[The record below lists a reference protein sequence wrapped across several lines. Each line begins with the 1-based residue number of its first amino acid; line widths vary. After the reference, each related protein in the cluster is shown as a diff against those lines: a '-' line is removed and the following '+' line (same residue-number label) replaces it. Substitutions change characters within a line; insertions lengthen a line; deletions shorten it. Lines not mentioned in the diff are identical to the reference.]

1 MTKKQARKLHKR
13 AHIAAAIATQNQWI
27 EEALCVA
34 TDSQP
39 ERRRLF
45 AQARAILEKKN
56 GLAQR

>member
-1 MTKKQARKLHKR
+1 MTRKQARKLHKR

-39 ERRRLF
+39 ERHRLF
-45 AQARAILEKKN
+45 AQARAIFEKKN
-56 GLAQR
+56 AAR